1 MKIQC
6 AAVLMMLF
14 ATPAFSQATKTENGV
29 LLLCEVTGSSKDGFS
44 ITGDNKQGKAD
55 QSCSATCTLTKKD
68 NSKLQKSYTY
78 KVGKGMKAY
87 IGGEAS
93 QSGAPLTNPTL
104 SSTSCK
110 DV

>member
-6 AAVLMMLF
+6 AAALMVMI
-14 ATPAFSQATKTENGV
+14 ATPAFSESTKTENGV
-29 LLLCEVTGSSKDGFS
+29 ILLCEVTGSSKDGFS

-68 NSKLQKSYTY
+68 NSKLEKSYTY

-93 QSGAPLTNPTL
+93 QAGAPLTNPTL
-104 SSTSCK
+104 SGTSCK
-110 DV
+110 NV